1 MVCLVDTSRSANE
14 AWVSRQALQDVYQK
28 LLVMDL
34 EFALDKKV
42 EQELYVLYSL
52 GFTHS
57 VIDSLMWHRCVVQ
70 LIIHQCKRIG
80 MLSLIIFQI
89 WTLCTLMWFKFE
101 VNSLYKNMPTLTPLL
116 DTSKSNFAASST
128 LIQHCVL
135 CMCCWWPQAAYLGIR
150 EWARALVN
158 LNTLSWWFGIRQVSM
173 CNVNAN

>member
-57 VIDSLMWHRCVVQ
+57 VIDSLM
-70 LIIHQCKRIG
+70 
-80 MLSLIIFQI
+80 
-89 WTLCTLMWFKFE
+89 
-101 VNSLYKNMPTLTPLL
+101 
-116 DTSKSNFAASST
+116 
-128 LIQHCVL
+128 
-135 CMCCWWPQAAYLGIR
+135 
-150 EWARALVN
+150 
-158 LNTLSWWFGIRQVSM
+158 
-173 CNVNAN
+173 